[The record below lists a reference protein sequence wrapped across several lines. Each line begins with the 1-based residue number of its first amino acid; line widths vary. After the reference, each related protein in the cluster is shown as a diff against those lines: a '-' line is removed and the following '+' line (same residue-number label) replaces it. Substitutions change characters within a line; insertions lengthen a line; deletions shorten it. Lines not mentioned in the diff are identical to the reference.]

1 MAPMAAACS
10 SSRARLAG
18 SGQRMS
24 ASILALGWTSAS
36 VRMVRS
42 PEITPM
48 SNSMAASAAGSVQA
62 GLVSGKGSTMI
73 EVRTPGSRLQI
84 SSVTKGVIGC
94 MSLSTCSS
102 TVSSTARAWS
112 RAVGSS
118 LNRSALIH
126 SRYQS
131 QNSCQTNW

>member
-1 MAPMAAACS
+1 M
-10 SSRARLAG
+10 SR
-18 SGQRMS
+18 
-24 ASILALGWTSAS
+24 
-36 VRMVRS
+36 
-42 PEITPM
+42 
-48 SNSMAASAAGSVQA
+48 SMADSAAGSVQA

-73 EVRTPGSRLQI
+73 EVRVPGSRLQI